1 MKYTVID
8 VAGFE
13 FTYDN
18 PMEAWEMVQY
28 LKEVEKDETITI
40 EVE

>member
-1 MKYTVID
+1 MTYTVID
-8 VAGFE
+8 MAGFE
-13 FTYDN
+13 MTYTN

-28 LKEVEKDETITI
+28 LKEVMPEETITL

>member
-8 VAGFE
+8 MAGFE

-18 PMEAWEMVQY
+18 SIDAWEMVQY
-28 LKEVEKDETITI
+28 LKEVEPNETITI